1 MLTNIFGIQIK
12 YESWNKKKSL
22 PIYILNSYDFY
33 VANLKTVR
41 CIMLQP
47 LYELHSI
54 PTLQKQ
60 IEKIRKIEDIP
71 VVFMLKNISEYRRKA
86 FIESNLPFITEKQ
99 VFLPF
104 IGTILMEES
113 KASKSIEKFFYSTQ
127 QLFIY
132 YLYNNEKRLYISEA
146 SKAFPFS
153 AMTLTRAVRQLEDSG
168 LFVTG
173 KTGVNKFIES
183 KYDRLELFK
192 KAKSYLA
199 TPIIST
205 GYIDKTQVDKNMVF
219 AGETALSKKTMLNAS
234 KLITYAISEKNYNK
248 KDLND
253 ELIDPNKQVKLEIWA
268 YNPKQFS
275 NDNSADDISVI
286 LSFKNTNDERIEEA
300 VEYLQKRRLLNND

>member
-71 VVFMLKNISEYRRKA
+71 VVFMLKNISEYRKKA
-86 FIESNLPFITEKQ
+86 FIENNIPFITEKQ
-99 VFLPF
+99 AFLPF

-132 YLYNNEKRLYISEA
+132 YLYNNEKRLYISKA

-153 AMTLTRAVRQLEDSG
+153 ASRHSSC
-168 LFVTG
+168 G
-173 KTGVNKFIES
+173 K
-183 KYDRLELFK
+183 
-192 KAKSYLA
+192 A
-199 TPIIST
+199 TPSST
-205 GYIDKTQVDKNMVF
+205 T
-219 AGETALSKKTMLNAS
+219 
-234 KLITYAISEKNYNK
+234 
-248 KDLND
+248 
-253 ELIDPNKQVKLEIWA
+253 
-268 YNPKQFS
+268 
-275 NDNSADDISVI
+275 
-286 LSFKNTNDERIEEA
+286 
-300 VEYLQKRRLLNND
+300 